1 MNFKHSSDFVS
12 LSLFSS
18 KFFINSS
25 KYLSI
30 SSVVKSGNSSESV
43 DSTKLEVP
51 EYDEYNTPLYFF
63 STLYLSM
70 INFLVVSSFFT
81 KSTNLL
87 IRL

>member
-18 KFFINSS
+18 NFFTNSS

-30 SSVVKSGNSSESV
+30 SSVVKSGNSSEFV
-43 DSTKLEVP
+43 DSTILEVS

-81 KSTNLL
+81 KSTNL
-87 IRL
+87 

>member
-18 KFFINSS
+18 NFFTNSS

-30 SSVVKSGNSSESV
+30 SSVVKSGNSSEFA
-43 DSTKLEVP
+43 DSTILEVS

>member
-18 KFFINSS
+18 NFFTNSS

-30 SSVVKSGNSSESV
+30 SSVVKSGNSSEFV
-43 DSTKLEVP
+43 DSTKLEVL

>member
-18 KFFINSS
+18 NFFTNSS

-30 SSVVKSGNSSESV
+30 SSVVKSGNSSEFV
-43 DSTKLEVP
+43 DSTILEVS